1 MFFVI
6 LAEGALAFF
15 AFKLMLPDGIR
26 TWKGWKRIESHYA
39 FLSVF
44 LTVVYM
50 AYCVSQIV

>member
-1 MFFVI
+1 MLFVI
-6 LAEGALAFF
+6 LAEGILSLF
-15 AFKLMLPDGIR
+15 AFKLMLPEDIKM
-26 TWKGWKRIESHYA
+26 WKAWKRLESHYA